1 MSDARRTSGARSPAG
16 SGAAPRP
23 AGSAAAPRPARQPE
37 PWVRR
42 VPWATLGAI
51 SLGGAFG
58 ALARFGITR
67 AMPHP
72 PGGFAWATW
81 LINVTGC
88 LLIGLLMVAITE
100 AWRVHRLVRPF
111 LGIGVL
117 GGYTTFSTYVVDT
130 QKALEAGAA
139 RTALAYLGGT
149 LVAALL
155 ATYAGERLGRLVFVT
170 WRSRR
175 EERR

>member
-1 MSDARRTSGARSPAG
+1 MSDARASGARRPAG
-16 SGAAPRP
+16 SGAGPRP
-23 AGSAAAPRPARQPE
+23 APRPE

-42 VPWATLGAI
+42 APWATLGAI
-51 SLGGAFG
+51 SVGGALG
-58 ALARFGITR
+58 ALARFGITL
-67 AMPHP
+67 ALPHP

-100 AWRVHRLVRPF
+100 TWRVHRLVRPF

-139 RTALAYLGGT
+139 RTALAYLAGT

-155 ATYAGERLGRLVFVT
+155 ATHAGERLGRLVFVT
-170 WRSRR
+170 WRSRG

>member
-1 MSDARRTSGARSPAG
+1 MSDARRTSSAR
-16 SGAAPRP
+16 RP
-23 AGSAAAPRPARQPE
+23 AGPDAGPRSAPPRE

-51 SLGGAFG
+51 SLGGALG
-58 ALARFGITR
+58 ALARYGVTL
-67 AMPHP
+67 ALPHP

-81 LINVTGC
+81 LVNVTGC
-88 LLIGLLMVAITE
+88 LLIGLLMVAVTE
-100 AWRVHRLVRPF
+100 AWQVHRLVRPF

-117 GGYTTFSTYVVDT
+117 GGYTTFSTYVVDA

-155 ATYAGERLGRLVFVT
+155 ATHAGERLGRLVFIT
-170 WRSRR
+170 WRSRG
-175 EERR
+175 EER

>member
-1 MSDARRTSGARSPAG
+1 MSDARASGARRPAG
-16 SGAAPRP
+16 SGGGPL
-23 AGSAAAPRPARQPE
+23 PARPPE

-42 VPWATLGAI
+42 VPWSTLGAI
-51 SLGGAFG
+51 SLGGVLG
-58 ALARFGITR
+58 ALARFAVTL
-67 AMPHP
+67 ALPHP

-139 RTALAYLGGT
+139 RTALLYLGGT

-155 ATYAGERLGRLVFVT
+155 ATHAGERLGRLVFVT
-170 WRSRR
+170 WRSRG